1 MVIHAEL
8 IQKNNLDLA
17 KQILSEEHEISGEIF
32 WSLLFWKMPELF
44 FLSVSKSAQISKEQL
59 SNSLNKI
66 ILDDFKNAFNSIIII
81 LAKLTDLIEIQT
93 ILPNESNSLN
103 NTTIPSLKEVIFLY
117 TTIIYTI
124 FPYFNEEISLIE
136 SQGIQLFPLL
146 NKAKKIVG
154 KFSLIY
160 KDFDRTIE
168 KISQIHEIKRGL
180 LKGVLSGIANQ
191 ITQVPIIKQLTF
203 E

>member
-1 MVIHAEL
+1 MVVHTEI
-8 IQKNNLDLA
+8 IQTSNLDLA

-44 FLSVSKSAQISKEQL
+44 FLSVSKSTQISKEQL

-66 ILDDFKNAFNSIIII
+66 ILNDFRDAFNSIIII

-103 NTTIPSLKEVIFLY
+103 NTSIPNLTEVIFLY

-136 SQGIQLFPLL
+136 SQGIQLLPLL
-146 NKAKKIVG
+146 SKAKKTVN

-160 KDFDRTIE
+160 KDLDRIIE